1 MIAIIFSFH
10 KTNHE
15 FLRITLYNNKIMMNK
30 KKRQGIL
37 DKYELKLIK
46 ENKDGSINVK
56 GVIAIRGKT
65 RPRTKI
71 PDDIRSLNINILQGS
86 LACEYNKFTSFEGA
100 PKIITNA
107 LWCSGTTFTL
117 KSLANL
123 PKIKGHIMGGDG
135 NSTFKGVI
143 DPNSQEKHPGLLA
156 YQRMVTIN
164 NIINS

>member
-1 MIAIIFSFH
+1 
-10 KTNHE
+10 
-15 FLRITLYNNKIMMNK
+15 MMNK
-30 KKRQGIL
+30 EKRQRIL
-37 DKYELKLIK
+37 AKYQLELIK

-100 PKIITNA
+100 PKIITSA
-107 LWCSGTTFTL
+107 LWCDGTTFVLDTL
-117 KSLANL
+117 TYF
-123 PKIKGHIMGGDG
+123 PKIKGHIMGGNG
-135 NSTFKGVI
+135 NGTFNDII
-143 DPNSQEKHPGLLA
+143 DPNSKEKHHALLA
-156 YQRMVTIN
+156 FERMVIIH